1 MKGSAARYLGGSVL
15 VAVLAVV
22 ALAGASQSPAA
33 EACVPPKQGPNV
45 CLSVTVGPDGAS
57 VSTAASPR
65 FVSVDASVDN
75 EGGNAVNHATLQIF
89 PVDPALG
96 AGFSFVSLPSSS
108 AGSCSYSAAAR
119 TISCDFGQ
127 VRGGAGVDVGVT
139 LRTPTTAGTQP
150 LQFTTSFA
158 EGPTDQN
165 PNPGKTDTVQVTELI
180 DVVADPDTAATF
192 VPANTAVALTVQ
204 QDGRQD
210 TFSLPPQDFDTTARL
225 EFTSTDDLPF
235 VCPAKQVCRVG
246 TPWLTATVPGT
257 FDPEAEIDFFWPAT
271 QVSTKQTE
279 KNVALFYV
287 ATPGASVEVISAR
300 CNAQLSVVPCLKDIS
315 LPKSG
320 PLKGSLAFTLVTDH
334 NGHMR

>member
-1 MKGSAARYLGGSVL
+1 MKGSAARCLSGSVL
-15 VAVLAVV
+15 VAALALI
-22 ALAGASQSPAA
+22 ALAGASQSPGAA
-33 EACVPPKQGPNV
+33 ACVPPKQGPNV

-57 VSTAASPR
+57 VSTAALPR

-75 EGGNAVNHATLQIF
+75 EGSNVVNHATLQIF

-210 TFSLPPQDFDTTARL
+210 TFSLPPQDFDTNARL
-225 EFTSTDDLPF
+225 EFTPTEDLPF

-257 FDPEAEIDFFWPAT
+257 FDPAAEVDFFWPAS
-271 QVSTKQTE
+271 QVSTKQTV
-279 KNVALFYV
+279 KNFVLFYV
-287 ATPGASVEVISAR
+287 ATPGAPLEIISAR
-300 CNAQLSVVPCLKDIS
+300 CNAQLSTVPCVKDVAIA
-315 LPKSG
+315 KSG
-320 PLKGSLAFTLVTDH
+320 PLKGSLTATLVTDH

>member
-225 EFTSTDDLPF
+225 EFTPTEDLPF